1 MEADTPYNSKHLET
15 EALEAAILKQIDPS
29 REALAD
35 RRSGNTYR

>member
-15 EALEAAILKQIDPS
+15 EPLEAATLTQTDPS

-35 RRSGNTYR
+35 RQSDNTDQ